1 MKHKNRALTVLQ
13 ENQLF
18 VVVVEEEAVAVVED
32 NTVAVL
38 PPAVAD
44 LAGNF
49 PVPGKDMHTWDRSYF
64 GEKYTRKK
72 KKLKTKVFE

>member
-18 VVVVEEEAVAVVED
+18 VVVVEAVVAVVED

-38 PPAVAD
+38 PQAVAD

-49 PVPGKDMHTWDRSYF
+49 PVPGMDMHTSDRSYF
-64 GEKYTRKK
+64 GQRI
-72 KKLKTKVFE
+72 